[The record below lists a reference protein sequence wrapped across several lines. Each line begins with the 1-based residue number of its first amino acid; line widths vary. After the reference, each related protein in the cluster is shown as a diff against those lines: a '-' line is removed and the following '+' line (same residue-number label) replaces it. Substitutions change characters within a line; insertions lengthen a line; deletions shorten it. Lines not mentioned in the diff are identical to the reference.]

1 MELQFSQDEKREF
14 APNSTLF
21 EVLKEMGDEY
31 LKDTIGA
38 RVSGKLID
46 MQTPIAKGGFVEI
59 VRLRDDSRDAKLI
72 YRHSMSHVLA
82 QAVRRLYPDAKLA
95 IGPAIDDGFY
105 YDFEVSKPFTPDDLE
120 RISAEMKKIIKEKHV
135 FERQEM
141 SHDEARNKLL
151 EKDESYKIELL
162 DEFAS
167 RGEAVTFYQDG
178 DFVDLCAGP
187 HVRFTNQVK
196 HFKLLDVAGAYWRG
210 DEKRQMLQRIYGTA
224 FLKKEDLEEY
234 LWKLEEAKKRD
245 HRRLGKDLD
254 LFSSNP
260 DTVGGGLI
268 LWHPKGGLIR
278 HLIEEHCKNQHL
290 AGGYQFV
297 YTPHIGRA
305 TLWEISGHLEFYKE
319 GMYAPIDIDGQEYY
333 LKPMNCPFHVQI
345 FKAQLRSYRD
355 LPLRFAEWGT
365 VYRFERSGTLH
376 GLTRVR
382 GFTQDD
388 AHLFCRQDQMPE
400 EIDRVLSFSLELL
413 RDFGFRDFEIFLSTR
428 PQKRVGEEAHWDA
441 AETALRETLERSGV
455 EFSINEGDGAF
466 YGPKID
472 IIVRDAL
479 NRPWQL
485 STVQFDFNLPQ
496 RFELSYI
503 GDDGK
508 EHRPYMIH
516 RALLGS
522 MERFF
527 GVLLEHY
534 GGAFPVWLAPVQAVV
549 VPVSEKYEEYANK
562 VKDTL
567 AEAGL
572 RIDID
577 SSSNTLNY
585 RIRNAQT
592 QKIPYMLVVGEREK
606 QSESAAVRVRTGE
619 DLGALTLSELTE
631 FLKSKIKERATQ

>member
-1 MELQFSQDEKREF
+1 
-14 APNSTLF
+14 
-21 EVLKEMGDEY
+21 
-31 LKDTIGA
+31 
-38 RVSGKLID
+38 
-46 MQTPIAKGGFVEI
+46 
-59 VRLRDDSRDAKLI
+59 
-72 YRHSMSHVLA
+72 
-82 QAVRRLYPDAKLA
+82 
-95 IGPAIDDGFY
+95 
-105 YDFEVSKPFTPDDLE
+105 
-120 RISAEMKKIIKEKHV
+120 
-135 FERQEM
+135 
-141 SHDEARNKLL
+141 
-151 EKDESYKIELL
+151 
-162 DEFAS
+162 
-167 RGEAVTFYQDG
+167 
-178 DFVDLCAGP
+178 
-187 HVRFTNQVK
+187 
-196 HFKLLDVAGAYWRG
+196 
-210 DEKRQMLQRIYGTA
+210 
-224 FLKKEDLEEY
+224 
-234 LWKLEEAKKRD
+234 
-245 HRRLGKDLD
+245 
-254 LFSSNP
+254 
-260 DTVGGGLI
+260 
-268 LWHPKGGLIR
+268 
-278 HLIEEHCKNQHL
+278 
-290 AGGYQFV
+290 
-297 YTPHIGRA
+297 
-305 TLWEISGHLEFYKE
+305 
-319 GMYAPIDIDGQEYY
+319 MYAPIDIDGQEYY